1 MHVMGIDIGGS
12 GIKGAPADLEKGA
25 LAVPRHRIATPQ
37 PSTPQ
42 AVAEVVGRMVKGFAW
57 QGPVGV
63 TFPAVVQHGVTL
75 SAANVDKAWIGAH
88 AEELFRQVTGLP
100 VTVLND
106 ADAAGMAEMRY
117 GAGRD
122 QKGVVL
128 LLTFGTGIGSALFT
142 DGILVPNTE
151 LGHLEIGGRDAEDRA
166 ASSVRTELDLS
177 WKQWARRVDRVL
189 GRIEMLFSPDLIIV
203 GGGISK
209 EHTRFFPYLT
219 TRAPLVP
226 AQLYNDAGII
236 GAALAAAQRPEAT
249 GNERV
254 G

>member
-1 MHVMGIDIGGS
+1 
-12 GIKGAPADLEKGA
+12 
-25 LAVPRHRIATPQ
+25 
-37 PSTPQ
+37 
-42 AVAEVVGRMVKGFAW
+42 MVKGFAW

-203 GGGISK
+203 GGGISRK
-209 EHTRFFPYLT
+209 
-219 TRAPLVP
+219 ADKWVPLLGNRTPV
-226 AQLYNDAGII
+226 
-236 GAALAAAQRPEAT
+236 LAAALQNSA
-249 GNERV
+249 GIV
-254 G
+254 GAAMAAADAAL